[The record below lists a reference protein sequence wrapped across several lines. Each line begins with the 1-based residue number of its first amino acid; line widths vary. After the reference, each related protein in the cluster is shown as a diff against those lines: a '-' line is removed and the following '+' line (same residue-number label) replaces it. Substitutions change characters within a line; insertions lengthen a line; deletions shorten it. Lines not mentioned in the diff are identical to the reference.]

1 MLRRLILT
9 MLIVTL
15 SAHVLAAPDERVALA
30 QKLTAHGVAPD
41 EAQARVAAL
50 TDEEATE
57 LAATI
62 EAAPAGGNKGVL
74 AMLAGAAMVAAVV
87 LLAPFVIAGGLVYL
101 AVKGSRAAG

>member
-30 QKLTAHGVAPD
+30 QKLAAHGVAPD

-50 TDEEATE
+50 TDEEAAQ

-62 EAAPAGGNKGVL
+62 DAAPAGGGNGGVAVL
-74 AMLAGAAMVAAVV
+74 TGITMIAVAI

-101 AVKGSRAAG
+101 AVKASHARG